1 MSRRDELTKTL
12 CDKAI
17 KAIQSGNQRQA
28 IQFVKEL
35 DDLFIT
41 IHDRYCEYCSSL
53 ETFIAKKYSEEAL
66 REALIYLINDVH
78 KRTFIEPI
86 KNGPH
91 EKVVEMFAAAHR
103 AHHSDFF
110 VEEFEDRTVFTIRCC
125 GSGGRM
131 RRDGK
136 YDNTD
141 RHPMMGGTSKKAYPW
156 AFNKIGVSYYCA
168 HCGVLDEL
176 MKEWNLS
183 FRMETIYGRQFDDEG
198 KGIDEPC
205 KYIIYK

>member
-1 MSRRDELTKTL
+1 MARRDELTKTL

-17 KAIQSGNQRQA
+17 ETIQSGNKEQA
-28 IQFVKEL
+28 IQYVKEL
-35 DDLFIT
+35 DELFKT

-53 ETFIAKKYSEEAL
+53 ETFIAKTYGEEAL
-66 REALIYLINDVH
+66 RDALIYLVTDVH
-78 KRTFIEPI
+78 KRTFIDPV
-86 KNGPH
+86 KNAPH
-91 EKVVEMFAAAHR
+91 EKIVEIFSAAHR

-110 VEEFEDRTVFTIRCC
+110 VEEFIDRTVFTITCC

-131 RRDGK
+131 RQEGK
-136 YDNTD
+136 YDNTK
-141 RHPMMGGTSKKAYPW
+141 RHPMMGGTTKKAYPW

-176 MKEWNLS
+176 MKEWNLP

-198 KGIDEPC
+198 NPIDEPC
-205 KYIIYK
+205 KYIIYE